1 MDLIWNTE
9 DLDEELLQACKL
21 VDDLKKNSS
30 ESKLSSKYKPKPT
43 RKYTKYVDSF
53 ATQVKEYQD
62 RLYISTGQD
71 ISFAEARTRLSK
83 IKKDKKNKEN
93 LTVERNKK
101 IYNKRRQKLFVISD
115 DFDSDSETIAIDP
128 N

>member
-1 MDLIWNTE
+1 MDFIWNNE
-9 DLDEELLQACKL
+9 DFDEELLQVCKL
-21 VDDLKKNSS
+21 VDNLKNFSPKPKSIY
-30 ESKLSSKYKPKPT
+30 KYKPTT

-62 RLYISTGQD
+62 RLYVSTGQD

-83 IKKDKKNKEN
+83 IKKDKKNEEK

-101 IYNKRRQKLFVISD
+101 IFNKRVQKPFVTPD

-128 N
+128 C